1 MKISIKINNK
11 LIKKDLKKAESA
23 ESILNN
29 LNIETN
35 NQVLLCKVDNS
46 YRGLSHLIT
55 RDCTIEYLDMT
66 NNYAWLVYQN
76 SLILLYKKAVF
87 DILGNVQVIIE
98 NSLNKGLYTTVKSQV
113 SQDTI
118 KKIENRMKELVTL
131 EIPIIKTYVKRDEM
145 EDLPG
150 PNVKRIIEFLPKL
163 KDVEVYS
170 IENYKELFYG
180 LLVPNTSYLKQ
191 FELIKYRNG
200 VLLRYPH
207 NSEPSVMPVYE
218 DQKLLYDAF
227 SEATRWQRLMNI
239 DYASDLNEKIVHG
252 EYEDLIMLQEALHEK
267 KISDIA
273 DQIKTLNKRI
283 ILICGPSSSGKTTF
297 AKRLCI
303 QLRVI
308 GLKPLYLGTDDYFV
322 ERHETPL
329 DKNGEKDFES
339 IHAVDLSLFNQQMN
353 DLLNGK
359 TVDLPSFDFIEGTK
373 KYGHRIVSIDK
384 NQPIVIEGIHALN
397 ELLTSDIDDDEKFK
411 IYISPLTQLNIN
423 SNNRIPTTDARMLRR
438 LIRDYR
444 TRGKSAAQTIED
456 WPKVRKGE
464 DENIFPFISQADV
477 FFNTNYI
484 YEIPVLKKYAFP
496 LLEGV
501 KPDEKEYA
509 EAQRMLS
516 FLRFFK
522 TIQDDSTIANNS
534 ILREF
539 IGGSILTK

>member
-1 MKISIKINNK
+1 MAND
-11 LIKKDLKKAESA
+11 LVKK
-23 ESILNN
+23 
-29 LNIETN
+29 T
-35 NQVLLCKVDNS
+35 
-46 YRGLSHLIT
+46 
-55 RDCTIEYLDMT
+55 
-66 NNYAWLVYQN
+66 
-76 SLILLYKKAVF
+76 
-87 DILGNVQVIIE
+87 
-98 NSLNKGLYTTVKSQV
+98 
-113 SQDTI
+113 
-118 KKIENRMKELVTL
+118 
-131 EIPIIKTYVKRDEM
+131 
-145 EDLPG
+145 
-150 PNVKRIIEFLPKL
+150 
-163 KDVEVYS
+163 
-170 IENYKELFYG
+170 
-180 LLVPNTSYLKQ
+180 
-191 FELIKYRNG
+191 
-200 VLLRYPH
+200 
-207 NSEPSVMPVYE
+207 
-218 DQKLLYDAF
+218 
-227 SEATRWQRLMNI
+227 
-239 DYASDLNEKIVHG
+239 
-252 EYEDLIMLQEALHEK
+252 
-267 KISDIA
+267 
-273 DQIKTLNKRI
+273 
-283 ILICGPSSSGKTTF
+283 
-297 AKRLCI
+297 
-303 QLRVI
+303 
-308 GLKPLYLGTDDYFV
+308 
-322 ERHETPL
+322 
-329 DKNGEKDFES
+329 EKDFES

-373 KYGHRIVSIDK
+373 KYGQRIVSIDK

-501 KPDEKEYA
+501 KPNEKEYA

-539 IGGSILTK
+539 IGGSVLSK